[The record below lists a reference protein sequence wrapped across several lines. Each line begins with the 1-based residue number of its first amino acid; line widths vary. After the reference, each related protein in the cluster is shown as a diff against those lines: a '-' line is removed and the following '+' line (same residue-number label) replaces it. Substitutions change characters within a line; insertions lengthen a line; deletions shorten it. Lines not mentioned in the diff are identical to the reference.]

1 MIEAKPMKIRLLSE
15 KNIRSVAPTLPE
27 AVALVEQA
35 YRLDAEGKA
44 EVPTKIG
51 VHPDRANT
59 FLHAMPAWVGD
70 ARALGMK
77 WVSYFPGN
85 FARGL
90 PNSSGIIILND
101 PEHGLPCCIMEGMY
115 VTFLRTAACAAVAA
129 KYLVPRPPKTL
140 GLIGCGGLGLW
151 SLRVM
156 SATFPSIEQV
166 FVSSRTRGSREEFC
180 TKMAQE
186 GSWTITPVDDP
197 LAAVRNMDVVVTS
210 MPPGP
215 VKPVAG
221 EAFAPGMLFIP
232 LDLVNSWQ
240 DDVLS
245 SVDRVAA
252 DNPANF
258 ADQVQA
264 KRATAFPALKKS
276 VRIQDIVVGKLPRSS
291 ASDRSIVA
299 VCGIASTDV
308 VVGWEIY
315 RRALAAGAGL
325 EFDMQE

>member
-1 MIEAKPMKIRLLSE
+1 M
-15 KNIRSVAPTLPE
+15 
-27 AVALVEQA
+27 
-35 YRLDAEGKA
+35 
-44 EVPTKIG
+44 
-51 VHPDRANT
+51 PDST
-59 FLHAMPAWVGD
+59 
-70 ARALGMK
+70 
-77 WVSYFPGN
+77 
-85 FARGL
+85 
-90 PNSSGIIILND
+90 GIIILND

-166 FVSSRTRGSREEFC
+166 FVSSRTRRSREEFC
-180 TKMAQE
+180 AKMAQE
-186 GSWTITPVDDP
+186 GNWTITPVDDP
-197 LAAVRNMDVVVTS
+197 LAAVRNMDIVVTS

-215 VKPVAG
+215 VKPVTG

-276 VRIQDIVVGKLPRSS
+276 VRIQDIVVGKLPRAS

-315 RRALAAGAGL
+315 RRALAADVGL
-325 EFDMQE
+325 EFDMQG